1 MEIPI
6 KGLTLLLFVTLL
18 STSITANPLAKHE
31 YKELMSMRGND
42 FRNALR
48 SVIKRG
54 YKKQSYRRAK
64 EIIFQ
69 KLDNRNGEVCG
80 VYEYKCIRTS
90 RVPDHK
96 VMNVEHTW
104 PQSKGARGN
113 AKSDLHHLFPT
124 DSKANSRRSSFKFCN
139 VVEAR
144 WEGEYSKLGYDEDY
158 RMCFEP
164 PHEHKGNVAR
174 ALFYFSIM
182 YNMQIDSD
190 EEAVLREWHLMDPVD
205 GAEISRNR
213 GIVKYQKNSNAF
225 VEHPE
230 FVDKIGNF

>member
-1 MEIPI
+1 MRITTLI
-6 KGLTLLLFVTLL
+6 ALTFPTLGK
-18 STSITANPLAKHE
+18 PLNSYE
-31 YKELMSMRGND
+31 YKDLINQNGNQ
-42 FRNALR
+42 FRHSLR
-48 SVIKRG
+48 SYIRKG

-69 KLDNRNGEVCG
+69 KLDNKYGEVCG
-80 VYEYKCIRTS
+80 VYEFKCIRTNK
-90 RVPDHK
+90 VPDHK

-104 PQSKGARGN
+104 PQSKGATGN
-113 AKSDLHHLFPT
+113 AKSDIHHLFPT
-124 DSKANSRRSSFKFCN
+124 DSKVNSRRSSFEFCN

-144 WEGEYSKLGYDEDY
+144 WEGDYSKLGYDENY

-164 PHEHKGNVAR
+164 PNESKGNIAR

-182 YNMQIDSD
+182 YNKQISAN
-190 EEAVLREWHLMDPVD
+190 EEAVLREWHLLDPVD

-213 GIVKYQKNSNAF
+213 GIVKYQKNSNLF
-225 VEHPE
+225 IEHPE